1 MFFFY
6 LKELIDWT
14 IFTYSSEKK
23 NVSNC
28 QEHQNV
34 LTLVSSALDELKYQM
49 HKEWE
54 ILRFTI
60 YFYNLNLYYIFMSYK
75 KYIFNNFDYVQSS
88 TSSSSQW
95 CYACLQQMCGLSS
108 TTSFIFSSL
117 FCLSSHYK
125 NKKLYF
131 YLVFVFN
138 LFFIFL
144 IAIYFILF

>member
-1 MFFFY
+1 MCRIVKNTRMFWLWCRLHLMNWNTKCIKNGKFY
-6 LKELIDWT
+6 D
-14 IFTYSSEKK
+14 
-23 NVSNC
+23 
-28 QEHQNV
+28 
-34 LTLVSSALDELKYQM
+34 
-49 HKEWE
+49 
-54 ILRFTI
+54 FTI